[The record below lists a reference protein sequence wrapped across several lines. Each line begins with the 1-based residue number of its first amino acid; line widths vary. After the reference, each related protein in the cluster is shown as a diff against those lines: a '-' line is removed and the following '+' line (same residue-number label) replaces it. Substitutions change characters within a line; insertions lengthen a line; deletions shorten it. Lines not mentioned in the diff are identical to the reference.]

1 MSDPSRVFF
10 RALFIVVVV
19 ALAGGVDATT
29 LYADKTDKELTD
41 LAAGWSGLTEDQR
54 RALLTEIKGRMQAN
68 SNKRPVLTIKTE
80 RRYGRIV
87 RQPDGSLVRIETTEH
102 VIRYQPLPE
111 NAGDRPF
118 GVGFEQ
124 RAVAGEAA
132 PAAPDSEQAPSHVVP
147 ETVTTPAA
155 RNKPPVIP
163 VGSANNH

>member
-1 MSDPSRVFF
+1 VSDPNRVIF

-19 ALAGGVDATT
+19 VLAGWVNAAT

-41 LAAGWSGLTEDQR
+41 LAAVWSGLTEDQR
-54 RALLTEIKGRMQAN
+54 RALLTEIKGRMQVN

-111 NAGDRPF
+111 DAGDRPF

-124 RAVAGEAA
+124 RTVAGEAP
-132 PAAPDSEQAPSHVVP
+132 PAAPRSEQTPSDVAP
-147 ETVTTPAA
+147 ETVTTSAA
-155 RNKPPVIP
+155 PNRPPVIP